1 MIRSRERAAPAP
13 VSAALVREVA
23 LPDLAATA
31 RLAAVLARVLRK
43 GDVIAL
49 EGPLGAGK
57 TAFVRA
63 LIAALGG
70 EEEVPS
76 PTFTLVQTYDL
87 PPAPIWHFDLYRLAK
102 PADAYELGV
111 EEAFAEGISLIEWP
125 EHLGALLPG
134 DRLVLALAFAGPSER
149 SGDGDGARHAA
160 RRHARLVG
168 HGGWAARLAELD
180 L

>member
-1 MIRSRERAAPAP
+1 MIRSRERAAPSPATAP
-13 VSAALVREVA
+13 LLREVA
-23 LPDLAATA
+23 LADLAATA

-87 PPAPIWHFDLYRLAK
+87 PPVPVWHFDLYRLAK
-102 PADAYELGV
+102 PADAYELGI
-111 EEAFAEGISLIEWP
+111 EEAFAEGIGLIEWP

-134 DRLVLALAFAGPSER
+134 DRLELALAFAGPSGM
-149 SGDGDGARHAA
+149 SGDDDEARL
-160 RRHARLVG
+160 ARLVG

>member
-1 MIRSRERAAPAP
+1 VIDASGREAETPVG
-13 VSAALVREVA
+13 VSAREVA

-31 RLAAVLARVLRK
+31 RLAAIVARALRK

-49 EGPLGAGK
+49 AGPLGVGK

-70 EEEVPS
+70 AEEVPS
-76 PTFTLVQTYDL
+76 PTFTLVQVYDL
-87 PPAPIWHFDLYRLAK
+87 PPAPVWHFDLYRLAK
-102 PADAYELGV
+102 PADAYELGI
-111 EEAFAEGISLIEWP
+111 EESFAEGISVIEWP

-134 DRLVLALAFAGPSER
+134 NRLELALAFADASATHGR
-149 SGDGDGARHAA
+149 Q
-160 RRHARLVG
+160 ARLVG
-168 HGGWAARLAELD
+168 HGGWAARLAELA

>member
-1 MIRSRERAAPAP
+1 MIRSRERAAPPSA
-13 VSAALVREVA
+13 SAALLREVT

-31 RLAAVLARVLRK
+31 RLAASLARVLRK

-49 EGPLGAGK
+49 AGPLGAGK
-57 TAFVRA
+57 TALARA

-70 EEEVPS
+70 AEEVPS
-76 PTFTLVQTYDL
+76 PTFTLVQIYDL
-87 PPAPIWHFDLYRLAK
+87 PPAPVWHFDLYRLAK

-125 EHLGALLPG
+125 EHLGALLPA
-134 DRLVLALAFAGPSER
+134 DRLELALAFAGPSEM
-149 SGDGDGARHAA
+149 SDDDGARHAA

-168 HGGWAARLAELD
+168 HAGWAARLAELD